1 MEFIDLVKE
10 RYSCKNFAN
19 LALDRDDL
27 ERVLEAGRLATTAK
41 NNQPQRIYVAE
52 SKKALAIIDEHTPC
66 RYGAPTVL
74 VVAFDKD
81 NIFTY
86 PGNKYDSGVED
97 ATIVAT
103 HMVLAAAY
111 EGVDSCWINFFDP
124 DKLAK
129 DLDLPENEQIVCLID
144 LGYANGDGKPLA
156 NHTKRK
162 DLSETFK
169 FI

>member
-27 ERVLEAGRLATTAK
+27 ERVLEAGRLAPTAK

-81 NIFTY
+81 L
-86 PGNKYDSGVED
+86 S
-97 ATIVAT
+97 
-103 HMVLAAAY
+103 
-111 EGVDSCWINFFDP
+111 
-124 DKLAK
+124 
-129 DLDLPENEQIVCLID
+129 LI
-144 LGYANGDGKPLA
+144 
-156 NHTKRK
+156 HI
-162 DLSETFK
+162 SEPTRRHHVSRMPSSA
-169 FI
+169 